1 MGWACSSAGRSLS
14 GITVVLATAGGR
26 DAAYPGSE
34 GKLRS
39 SRLNQLPLT
48 AQRQSRDWNTGG
60 VAGGLR
66 GRIPSRCGGA
76 AWVGDA
82 GTPQWPGSQQVA
94 APGPAVAV
102 ASLSEVL
109 APGGPRTQPCGPGLT
124 SASVSGGS
132 ACARTLGCHW
142 VSWERPSPCE
152 RPAGAAPALLVVVGG
167 CLPSRGSPHT
177 HRSLLFDPVP
187 VLLGPQ
193 LEEGRG

>member
-1 MGWACSSAGRSLS
+1 MVWLGACEAGSLPGVEAQPGWE
-14 GITVVLATAGGR
+14 T
-26 DAAYPGSE
+26 PGPHS
-34 GKLRS
+34 
-39 SRLNQLPLT
+39 
-48 AQRQSRDWNTGG
+48 
-60 VAGGLR
+60 
-66 GRIPSRCGGA
+66 
-76 AWVGDA
+76 
-82 GTPQWPGSQQVA
+82 GSQQVA

>member
-1 MGWACSSAGRSLS
+1 M
-14 GITVVLATAGGR
+14 
-26 DAAYPGSE
+26 
-34 GKLRS
+34 
-39 SRLNQLPLT
+39 
-48 AQRQSRDWNTGG
+48 
-60 VAGGLR
+60 
-66 GRIPSRCGGA
+66 
-76 AWVGDA
+76 GDA

-94 APGPAVAV
+94 APGPDVAV

-109 APGGPRTQPCGPGLT
+109 APSRPSTQPCGPGLT

-132 ACARTLGCHW
+132 VCSRALGFHW

-152 RPAGAAPALLVVVGG
+152 RPAGAAPALLEGLGGG